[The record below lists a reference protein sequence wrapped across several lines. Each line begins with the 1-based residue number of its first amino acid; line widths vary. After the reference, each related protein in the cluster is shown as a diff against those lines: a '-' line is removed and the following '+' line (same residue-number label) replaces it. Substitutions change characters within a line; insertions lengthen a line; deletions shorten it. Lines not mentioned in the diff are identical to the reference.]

1 MSSALELR
9 NVSKSFGAAPIFD
22 QISFT
27 VGHGE
32 IAAIVGPSGQGKTTI
47 LRLIA
52 GFDSPSTGE
61 ILMDGVCVSDTELRV
76 NPEKRGIGY
85 VPQDGALFPHL
96 TVAENV
102 AFGLRRGAKQR
113 VEEMLRLVGLHGLG
127 DRRPD
132 EISGGQMQRVA
143 LARAL
148 APEPRMVLMDE
159 PFSALDAAMRIE
171 VRDEVH
177 AILRKT
183 GTTTV
188 MVTHDQAEAMSIADH
203 VIVML
208 DGGIAQT
215 GSPRNIYDNPASVQV
230 AAFVGEAN
238 FVHGVASNGEISN
251 VFGRSRYAG
260 ANGNVIV
267 MFRPEHLRLVSDGVR
282 GRVETTTY
290 YGHDAAVGVRFE
302 NGERVT
308 VRIDTSAMPAVG
320 ETVSV
325 ECIGS
330 PVVFAEEADG
340 SASRLGGRG

>member
-1 MSSALELR
+1 MSGALELC
-9 NVSKSFGAAPIFD
+9 NVSKTFGATQIFD

-27 VGHGE
+27 IGHGE

-61 ILMDGVCVSDTELRV
+61 ILMDGVCVSNTESRL

-127 DRRPD
+127 NRRPD

-188 MVTHDQAEAMSIADH
+188 MVTHDQSEAMSIADH

-208 DGGIAQT
+208 DGSIAQA
-215 GSPRNIYDNPASVQV
+215 GSPREIYENPKNKQV
-230 AAFVGEAN
+230 AGFVGEAN
-238 FVHGVASNGEISN
+238 FVRGVASGGQISH
-251 VFGRSRYAG
+251 VLGQLPYTQD
-260 ANGNVIV
+260 NGNVTV
-267 MFRPEHLRLVSDGVR
+267 MFRPEQLQLTSDGVR

-308 VRIDTSAMPAVG
+308 VRISAGAIPAVG
-320 ETVSV
+320 EAVSV
-325 ECIGS
+325 GAMGT
-330 PVVFAEEADG
+330 PAVFTE
-340 SASRLGGRG
+340 

>member
-1 MSSALELR
+1 VSSALELR
-9 NVSKSFGAAPIFD
+9 NVSKTFGTTKIFD

-127 DRRPD
+127 NRRPD

-188 MVTHDQAEAMSIADH
+188 MVTHDQSEAMSIADH

-208 DGGIAQT
+208 DGSIAQA
-215 GSPRNIYDNPASVQV
+215 GSPREIYENPKNKQV
-230 AAFVGEAN
+230 AGFVGEAN
-238 FVHGVASNGEISN
+238 FVRGVASGGQISH
-251 VFGRSRYAG
+251 VLGQLPYTQD
-260 ANGNVIV
+260 NGNVTV
-267 MFRPEHLRLVSDGVR
+267 MFRPEQLQLTSDGVR

-308 VRIDTSAMPAVG
+308 VRISAGAIPAVG
-320 ETVSV
+320 EAVSV
-325 ECIGS
+325 GAMGT
-330 PVVFAEEADG
+330 PAVFTE
-340 SASRLGGRG
+340 

>member
-9 NVSKSFGAAPIFD
+9 SVSKTFGTTQIFD

-27 VGHGE
+27 IGHGE

-127 DRRPD
+127 NRRPD

-188 MVTHDQAEAMSIADH
+188 MVTHDQSEAMSIADH

-208 DGGIAQT
+208 DGSIAQA
-215 GSPRNIYDNPASVQV
+215 GSPREIYENPKNKQV
-230 AAFVGEAN
+230 AGFVGEAN
-238 FVHGVASNGEISN
+238 FVRGVASGGQISH
-251 VFGRSRYAG
+251 VFGQLPYTQD
-260 ANGNVIV
+260 NGNVTV
-267 MFRPEHLRLVSDGVR
+267 MFRPEQLQLTSDGVR

-302 NGERVT
+302 NGERAT
-308 VRIDTSAMPAVG
+308 VRTNASFMPAVG
-320 ETVSV
+320 DLVGV
-325 ECIGS
+325 EAVGG
-330 PVVFAEEADG
+330 PVIFTNG
-340 SASRLGGRG
+340 IT

>member
-9 NVSKSFGAAPIFD
+9 NVSKTFGATKIFD

-52 GFDSPSTGE
+52 GFDSPSTGA

-208 DGGIAQT
+208 DGGIAQA
-215 GSPRNIYDNPASVQV
+215 GSPREIYENPKNKHV
-230 AAFVGEAN
+230 AGFVGEAN
-238 FVHGVASNGEISN
+238 FVRGVASGGQISH
-251 VFGRSRYAG
+251 VFGHLPHAE
-260 ANGNVIV
+260 ANGIV
-267 MFRPEHLRLVSDGVR
+267 TIMFRPEPLQLVSEGVR

-290 YGHDAAVGVRFE
+290 YGHDAAIGVRFE

-308 VRIDTSAMPAVG
+308 VRISAGVIPAVG
-320 ETVSV
+320 EAVSV
-325 ECIGS
+325 GTIGT
-330 PVVFAEEADG
+330 PVVFAE
-340 SASRLGGRG
+340 

>member
-9 NVSKSFGAAPIFD
+9 NVSKTFGATKIFD

-52 GFDSPSTGE
+52 GFDSPSTGA

-208 DGGIAQT
+208 DGGIAQA
-215 GSPRNIYDNPASVQV
+215 GSPREIYENPKNKHV
-230 AAFVGEAN
+230 AGFVGEAN
-238 FVHGVASNGEISN
+238 FVRGVASGGQISH
-251 VFGRSRYAG
+251 VFGHLPHAE
-260 ANGNVIV
+260 ANGIV
-267 MFRPEHLRLVSDGVR
+267 TIMFRPEPLQLVSEGVR

-290 YGHDAAVGVRFE
+290 YGHDAAIGVRFE

-308 VRIDTSAMPAVG
+308 VRITAGAIPAVG
-320 ETVSV
+320 EAVSV
-325 ECIGS
+325 GTIGT
-330 PVVFAEEADG
+330 PVVFAE
-340 SASRLGGRG
+340 

>member
-9 NVSKSFGAAPIFD
+9 NVSKTFGATKIFD

-52 GFDSPSTGE
+52 GFDSPSAGE

-208 DGGIAQT
+208 DGGIAQA
-215 GSPRNIYDNPASVQV
+215 GSPREIYENPKNKHV
-230 AAFVGEAN
+230 AGFVGEAN
-238 FVHGVASNGEISN
+238 FVSGVATGGHIAH
-251 VFGRSRYAG
+251 VFGQLPYAE
-260 ANGNVIV
+260 ANGTVTI

-308 VRIDTSAMPAVG
+308 VRITAGAIPAVG
-320 ETVSV
+320 EAVSV
-325 ECIGS
+325 GTIGT
-330 PVVFAEEADG
+330 PVVFAE
-340 SASRLGGRG
+340 